1 MCGIAGFISRKF
13 SKEDL
18 KQMTDCL
25 RNRGP
30 DAEGFYFNEEIGL
43 GLGHRRLS
51 IIDLSE
57 AANQPIY
64 SHDGR
69 YAIIFNGEI
78 YNYKEV
84 AVKYNIKQR
93 TNSDTEVI
101 IESFAKAGIECVND
115 FNGMFVIVIWDQKEK
130 KLHII
135 RDRFGVKP
143 LVYYWNGF
151 DFAFA
156 SQLKALLKLPIEK
169 KINVNALQDYFFLE
183 YIPAPNTI
191 IDICFK
197 LPKGHYIVASEGKIE
212 IKQYYN
218 FKDKIGNSSFQ
229 ADLKDSGA
237 VDSFASLLSSA
248 VEYRQVSDVPVGAFL
263 SGGTDSS
270 LICALFQQQNHD
282 PVKTFTIGFDVPGF
296 DESKY
301 ANQVASI
308 LKTDHALFHLNDK
321 DSLGIVGNLV
331 DYYDEPFAAPSTIPS
346 YLVCKEARRVVTVAM
361 SGDGGDEL
369 FMGYGYY
376 DLYKKIKKIHRLD
389 PGIGRK
395 LVSVLFSQLSLKYQ
409 RASRLMQLPSKDL
422 FMHLWAEEQYM
433 FSEKEIGK
441 LLNRSY
447 SNCSIRDEW
456 QRIDKMPINDFEK
469 ISLLDIEKYLADNLL
484 FKMDSASMANSL
496 EVRNPFLDYR
506 LMEFSFNLPLEL
518 KIKNGTQ
525 KFLMKEL
532 LRRYLPDEIVF
543 RRKWGFP
550 APIGDWMYKELN
562 YLLEK
567 WLNPGLLNKQ
577 GLFDSNEVIKIKNAF
592 INGKK
597 FHYKRLWAIIV
608 FQMWYQKY
616 IEQDAA

>member
-1 MCGIAGFISRKF
+1 MCGIAGFISKKF
-13 SKEDL
+13 SESDL
-18 KQMTDCL
+18 KNMTDCL
-25 RNRGP
+25 RYRGP
-30 DAEGFYFNEEIGL
+30 DAEGFYFDAENAV

-64 SHDGR
+64 SRDGR

-78 YNYKEV
+78 YNYKDV
-84 AVKYNIKQR
+84 AAKYNIQQR
-93 TNSDTEVI
+93 TTSDTEVI
-101 IESFAKAGIECVND
+101 IETFAKAGVECVND
-115 FNGMFVIVIWDQKEK
+115 FNGMFVIVIWDLEK
-130 KLHII
+130 KKLYII

-143 LVYYWNGF
+143 LVYYWNGS

-156 SQLKALLKLPIEK
+156 SQLKALMKLPIER
-169 KINVNALQDYFFLE
+169 KININALQDYLFLE
-183 YIPAPNTI
+183 YIPAPDTI
-191 IDICFK
+191 LDNCFK
-197 LPKGHYIVASEGKIE
+197 LPKGNYIVACNGKIE
-212 IKQYYN
+212 IKEYYR
-218 FKDKIGNSSFQ
+218 FKDKIGGSGYAPDQKDNTVIESF
-229 ADLKDSGA
+229 S
-237 VDSFASLLSSA
+237 SLLSSA
-248 VEYRQVSDVPVGAFL
+248 VKYRQVSDVPVGAFL

-270 LICALFQQQNHD
+270 LICALFQEQNQN
-282 PVKTFTIGFDVPGF
+282 PVKTFTIGFDVKGF

-301 ANQVASI
+301 ANEVAAI
-308 LKTDHALFHLNDK
+308 LKTDHSLFHLNDK
-321 DSLGIVGNLV
+321 DSLSIVESLV
-331 DYYDEPFAAPSTIPS
+331 DYYDEPFAAPSAIPS
-346 YLVCKEARRVVTVAM
+346 YLVCKEARHVVTVAM

-376 DLYKKIKKIHRLD
+376 DLYKKIKKIHRFD

-395 LVSVLFSQLSLKYQ
+395 LLSALFSQLSLKHQ
-409 RASRLMQLPSKDL
+409 RASRLMQLPSADL

-433 FSEKEIGK
+433 FSEKEISK
-441 LLNRSY
+441 LLNTTY
-447 SNCSIRDEW
+447 SNHSIRDEW
-456 QRIDKMPINDFEK
+456 RQIDKMPIHDFEK

-506 LMEFSFNLPLEL
+506 LMEYSFNLPLEL

-532 LRRYLPDEIVF
+532 LRQYLPDHLVF

-550 APIGDWMYKELN
+550 APIGEWMYSELN

-567 WLNPGLLNKQ
+567 WLNPALLNKQ
-577 GLFDSNEVIKIKNAF
+577 GLFNSGEVMKIKKAF

-597 FHYKRLWAIIV
+597 FHYKRLWSIIV

-616 IEQDAA
+616 IEQHAG